1 MVGLAL
7 GTVVVVVFGTVVAAT
22 VVAGGIVVVGAM
34 VVLVDHDM
42 ELVSA
47 TCGQVAVLDF
57 GRVIANGPTREVLAD
72 PLVIRAYLGDDESV
86 QA

>member
-1 MVGLAL
+1 
-7 GTVVVVVFGTVVAAT
+7 
-22 VVAGGIVVVGAM
+22 

-57 GRVIANGPTREVLAD
+57 GRVIANGPTRDVLAD